1 MPRLPE
7 ELAYLNR
14 ELRRVLRR
22 KDVLGIVLDA
32 NGGGFLD
39 GNCGTLAMALQRTLF
54 PDATWAG
61 TFYRGRLD
69 HMVLRIGP
77 DWYVDADGVQS
88 GKQLLRKMVEIEK
101 RPGST
106 LRDITR
112 EDLGR
117 AITEPIGFDQCRPYL
132 VRQLANKLSG
142 YFRGQYR
149 TANPAPALPGTA
161 GWDPSWVIGVDDSSP
176 NTRTI
181 HILEGDR
188 EIGELTLTPSVHVPG
203 AWRIAHALV
212 RRGAERRGLGQAM
225 YLVALRLLGRVHPD
239 WEHSVSPSALRVW
252 QALIRRDLVTGT
264 RPKVFRPLR
273 VVRNAESR
281 GHWDLVFPG
290 DWLGYSQGGA
300 TVILFPDGWR
310 GVLDQVYTLRDPSS
324 VPLVKAR

>member
-1 MPRLPE
+1 MNWLYHVTNTERAAEIARSGLRTHKPWDFTDQDAWPDGSTQKRSYFSERPLLDFAPE
-7 ELAYLNR
+7 EG
-14 ELRRVLRR
+14 EPVVLRVPTGVAEFKR
-22 KDVLGIVLDA
+22 ERYTG
-32 NGGGFLD
+32 
-39 GNCGTLAMALQRTLF
+39 
-54 PDATWAG
+54 
-61 TFYRGRLD
+61 
-69 HMVLRIGP
+69 
-77 DWYVDADGVQS
+77 DWYTTKVIPPTVI
-88 GKQLLRKMVEIEK
+88 EIE
-101 RPGST
+101 RA
-106 LRDITR
+106 
-112 EDLGR
+112 GR
-117 AITEPIGFDQCRPYL
+117 WLPL
-132 VRQLANKLSG
+132 VAARRS
-142 YFRGQYR
+142 
-149 TANPAPALPGTA
+149 NPAPALPGTA

-300 TVILFPDGWR
+300 TVVLFPDGWR

>member
-22 KDVLGIVLDA
+22 KDVLGIVLEA

-77 DWYVDADGVQS
+77 DWYVDVDGVQS
-88 GKQLLRKMVEIEK
+88 GKQLLRKMAEVEK

-112 EDLGR
+112 EDLGH
-117 AITEPIGFDQCRPYL
+117 AITEPIGFDQCRPDL

-161 GWDPSWVIGVDDSSP
+161 GWDPSWAIGVDDDSP
-176 NTRTI
+176 NLRTI
-181 HILEGDR
+181 HVFAGKR
-188 EIGELTLTPSVHVPG
+188 EIGELTLTPSVHVPR
-203 AWRIAHALV
+203 AWRVAHAEV
-212 RRGAERRGLGQAM
+212 RDGYDGRGLGQAM
-225 YLVALRLLGRVHPD
+225 YLVALKLLVRVHPD

-252 QALIRRDLVTGT
+252 QALIRRGLVAGR
-264 RPKVFRPLR
+264 RPKVFKPLR
-273 VVRNAESR
+273 VLPDPESR
-281 GHWDLVFPG
+281 RYRLLVFPSNWRG
-290 DWLGYSQGGA
+290 FYQAGPVDISM
-300 TVILFPDGWR
+300 PDGWR